1 MKGYVFI
8 GNSTKPTEEKYKS
21 REPVKISNVS
31 RPCLQAAL
39 DMGYD
44 VYLGTNRENPEE
56 LECELPVKLY
66 DAHTYRSITAFRDNW
81 IAYRNLSKV
90 IKDGK
95 IKVIH
100 CNTPVG
106 GMIGRLC
113 GKRHKVDKIIYTA
126 HGFHFYKGAPLLNRT
141 VFKCAEKLMARWTD
155 VIITMNQE
163 DYEAAKKF
171 KLRKGGKVYFVHG
184 VGITLSDFVGLGAFR
199 SRKRDELGVKDDD
212 VVLISMGDLVPRKNY
227 DTAIRA
233 VAEASNPALQYF
245 ICGKGPEEE
254 NLKTLAESLGVAEQ
268 IHFLGFRSD
277 IKELLTAAD
286 VFLFT
291 TKQEGLP
298 RSMMEAMAS
307 GLPCIASK
315 IRGNT
320 DLLEGTE
327 GGYLCQTTDVSGY
340 AEKLNLLANDKA
352 LREQM
357 GRNNLITIKKFST
370 ETVNEEIRKIYE
382 SEFADSN
389 KDTK

>member
-1 MKGYVFI
+1 MRGYVFV
-8 GNSTKPTEEKYKS
+8 GNSTKPTEERYKS
-21 REPVKISNVS
+21 RDAVTLSNVS
-31 RPCLQAAL
+31 RPCLQVAL

-44 VYLGTNRENPEE
+44 VYLGTNRENPEG

-66 DAHTYRSITAFRDNW
+66 DAHTYRSITAVRDNW

-90 IKDGK
+90 IKDGQ

-100 CNTPVG
+100 CNTPIG
-106 GMIGRLC
+106 GMVGRLC
-113 GKRHKVDKIIYTA
+113 GKRHKLEKIIYTA

-141 VFKCAEKLMARWTD
+141 VLKWAEKLMARWTD

-184 VGITLSDFVGLGAFR
+184 VGITLSDFEGLRDFR
-199 SRKRDELGVKDDD
+199 PQKRDELGVKEDDI
-212 VVLISMGDLVPRKNY
+212 VLVSMGDLVPRKNY
-227 DTAIRA
+227 GTAIRA
-233 VAEASNPALQYF
+233 VAEANNPALQYF

-254 NLKTLAESLGVAEQ
+254 KLKALAENLGVAKQ

-291 TKQEGLP
+291 TKQEGMP

-320 DLLEGTE
+320 DLLEDAY
-327 GGYLCQTTDVSGY
+327 GGYLCEVTDVSAY
-340 AEKLNLLANDKA
+340 VEKLKLLAEDKA

-357 GRNNLITIKKFST
+357 GRNNLITIQKFST
-370 ETVNEEIRKIYE
+370 ETVTEEIRRIYE
-382 SEFADSN
+382 LELDEIGEN
-389 KDTK
+389 NP